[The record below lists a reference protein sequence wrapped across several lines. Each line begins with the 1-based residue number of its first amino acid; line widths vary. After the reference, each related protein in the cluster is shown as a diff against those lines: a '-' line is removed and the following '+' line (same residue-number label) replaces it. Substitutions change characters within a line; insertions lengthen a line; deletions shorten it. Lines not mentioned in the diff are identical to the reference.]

1 MFYDKYKELCAKKG
15 VSPFAAA
22 RDLGIS
28 SRTQGNWKKGS
39 SPRIGTLL
47 KIADYFRVDVSY
59 FDEDDDDGI
68 DNTIEDTPIVR
79 SFIEEMRQKNVLTED
94 ENLMLMMFRSVT
106 DEQRQELIKAAMKMV
121 LKDETR

>member
-28 SRTQGNWKKGS
+28 SRTQGNWKQGS
-39 SPRIGTLL
+39 SPRFGTLL

-59 FDEDDDDGI
+59 FDDDDDGLT
-68 DNTIEDTPIVR
+68 DEIEDTPLVHD
-79 SFIEEMRQKNVLTED
+79 FIKQTNEMTED
-94 ENLMLMMFRSVT
+94 ERLILMGFRTLSDAGKQKLMR
-106 DEQRQELIKAAMKMV
+106 ELMRIKFEEEK
-121 LKDETR
+121 